1 MTIRGALR
9 LGVLVCVLSALG
21 AFGVAEAQPVLVA
34 VFMLASCAGWWV
46 TEWRPSRA
54 EVPWRGLPRWLTN
67 LLLVVI
73 VGFSVFAAFSS
84 RSLVTTFATLLASVL
99 VIKLWQERRA
109 TDYGQ
114 LLTMSLFLTI
124 ASVLS
129 DNSALTGVLVLV
141 QTPAMA
147 ASAMLYQVW
156 HAGERASGG
165 ERSGAIEREAWKRFR
180 GPFAVVCVVALLA
193 GAAVAVPVFVV
204 MPRGYLLPQ
213 FRSWSKPSV
222 GRTVGFTDQIDLSAG
237 APQEGSTVVVMEVQL
252 RPAGGEGLPVLGS
265 STTPVYLRGA
275 VLDAYEETGRWR
287 AAPAPVRQEKIRPTA
302 GSGHIDQP
310 QRSEG
315 GFAITITSVR
325 PRVSVPSP
333 AQVFSVG
340 RGYKWEFSEV
350 TDISLN
356 ERTGAATYTNKGL
369 SGYSVSS
376 MDSRVPQE
384 GVSRSGATFPEERV
398 RTYAERLLRAQGI
411 EPDPT
416 LRDPSEDAAAARV
429 FETHLRENFSY
440 SLENGA
446 APIQQPVAWF
456 LETERKGHCE
466 FFASALAGLCR
477 SVGIDANVIAG
488 YLGTEFDPVGGVDG
502 MGAYVVRASD
512 AHAWVEVNTAP
523 GVWRTFDATP
533 EATPGFRVRERGALS
548 TVLDRLVWAI
558 EDVWNSRVVSY
569 DRSTQERLLN
579 VQGRPGGF
587 AGVITSVFDR
597 SSSDQA
603 GEAAKWV
610 VRAVPLVSLAAV
622 AVGVGVWLWRRSRA
636 ATPKPRFLLPGWA
649 AAAHPE
655 AQRLYQQVA
664 VTLAHHGVQRMPGA
678 TLREVLRTAALPAT
692 TARELEHAAALLYDT
707 CFAGKSDVAAMVAVR
722 RRLKG
727 RA

>member
-1 MTIRGALR
+1 MTIRDALR
-9 LGVLVCVLSALG
+9 VGVLVCVLSALG
-21 AFGVAEAQPVLVA
+21 AFGVAEAQPVLVGM
-34 VFMLASCAGWWV
+34 FMLASCAGWWV

-67 LLLVVI
+67 LLLVII

-156 HAGERASGG
+156 HARQRAAGG
-165 ERSGAIEREAWKRFR
+165 DRSRAIEREAWKRFR
-180 GPFAVVCVVALLA
+180 APFAAVCIVALLA
-193 GAAVAVPVFVV
+193 GVAVAVPVFVV

-265 STTPVYLRGA
+265 PSTPAYLRGA
-275 VLDAYEETGRWR
+275 VLDAYENGRWR
-287 AAPAPVRQEKIRPTA
+287 AAPAPMREEQIRLLG

-333 AQVFSVG
+333 AQIFSVG
-340 RGYKWEFSEV
+340 RGYKWEFTEV
-350 TDISLN
+350 TSIRLN
-356 ERTGAATYTNKGL
+356 ERTGAATYSNKGL
-369 SGYSVSS
+369 GGYNVSS

-398 RTYAERLLRAQGI
+398 RAYAERLLRAQGI
-411 EPDPT
+411 EPDPA

-456 LETERKGHCE
+456 LEEEKKGHCE

-488 YLGTEFDPVGGVDG
+488 YLATEFDPAGGVDG
-502 MGAYVVRASD
+502 MGSYMVRASD

-548 TVLDRLVWAI
+548 TALDRLIWAI

-587 AGVITSVFDR
+587 AGVITTFFER
-597 SSSDQA
+597 SPSERA
-603 GEAAKWV
+603 GAVASWIG
-610 VRAVPLVSLAAV
+610 RAVPLAALGAV
-622 AVGVGVWLWRRSRA
+622 AIGVGVWMWRRSSA
-636 ATPKPRFLLPGWA
+636 AAARPGVLLPGWA

-664 VTLAHHGVQRMPGA
+664 ATLADHGVQRAPGA
-678 TLREVLRTAALPAT
+678 TLREVLRTAALPPAT
-692 TARELEHAAALLYDT
+692 ASELGHAATLLYDT
-707 CFAGKSDVAAMVAVR
+707 CFAGHSDVAAMVAVR

-727 RA
+727 RN